1 MERNCILN
9 IPLTTSTY
17 FNVLEMQMLIKS
29 PLITPVLRGPSAQLL
44 RVLGQFLFAV
54 LLLGTG
60 CAQGQ
65 APNVTYSAP
74 FVITQGGTYTGNYR
88 STDSSVPVIRI
99 NTTQPVI
106 LQNCTLVGP
115 GDLINANGS
124 NANLIIRECRGYGTT
139 PTADNVE
146 QGKFLDMYGG
156 RSLLMEHNYLE
167 TNRGVVLN
175 RWSGD
180 GTPGQTIKMRYNRA
194 YNLKGYTRNNTSQ
207 GLANFVILNTVTSIA
222 NMEIAWNQVINMPNQ
237 SRVEDNINFYDSG
250 GTLAS
255 PARVHDN
262 YVQGAYP
269 IPATSTD
276 FNGTG
281 MTTDGTGQTA
291 ATSVGY
297 LEIDHNQFVSTCNA
311 GINVAAGHDVNVHDN
326 RVVTN
331 GLIGSTGVRLGK
343 TYVGISLFNYYNH
356 PASTFGNIRVA
367 DNVVGY
373 VNFTSS
379 PSTLLPNRYDYNIAL
394 ATTTTGN
401 VSLPNPVTVQTE
413 QNEWSLW
420 QQKLQQNNIT
430 AGLSGSGT
438 TSPTTPPTTPPTP
451 TPSTPTAPA
460 NATFYRAFSLNGGAQ
475 TIDNNAWEGGSA
487 TGLQV
492 SGATSFSNQSVTLNP
507 ATDATRASMI
517 RASKYGTQVQMTVS
531 NVPSASYLVYL
542 YVWEDN
548 NPETFSVAVN
558 GQSVQ
563 SNYNSGAAGHWDR
576 LGPYATTASNG
587 TITVATNGGT
597 ANCSGLE
604 IWRANPAPTPAPAPT
619 VTTRFYRA
627 INLNG
632 GAKII
637 DNNAWEGSSATNYA
651 VNGISF
657 ANQGQQ
663 LSPATDASRASML
676 RDCRYSNSL
685 NFSLRAVPNGTYLVS
700 AYVWEDNNP
709 EIFSLSVNGVQVQS
723 NISTGAAG
731 SWKKVGPFTT
741 TATNGTIQLTTTGGT
756 VNLSGVEVWSQTTS
770 SNRSSAPTAATSSP
784 SLYPNPLEGSLTQ
797 VQVEATLPA
806 AESIQVQV
814 LSSMG
819 VQVAQATLRFA
830 AGTSSQPLTVG
841 SLQPGA
847 YIVRFVSGSLA
858 GTSLNMLKR

>member
-1 MERNCILN
+1 M
-9 IPLTTSTY
+9 
-17 FNVLEMQMLIKS
+17 
-29 PLITPVLRGPSAQLL
+29 
-44 RVLGQFLFAV
+44 
-54 LLLGTG
+54 LGTG

-65 APNVTYSAP
+65 APNVTYSPP
-74 FVITQGGTYTGNYR
+74 FIITQGGTYTGNYR

-124 NANLIIRECRGYGTT
+124 NANLVIRECRGYGTT

-156 RSLLMEHNYLE
+156 RSLLMEHNYME
-167 TNRGVVLN
+167 SNRGVVLN

-194 YNLKGYTRNNTSQ
+194 YNLKGHTRNNTSQ
-207 GLANFVILNTVTSIA
+207 GLANFVILNTVPNIA
-222 NMEIAWNQVINMPNQ
+222 NIEIAWNQVINMPGQ

-250 GTLAS
+250 GTPAS

-269 IPATSTD
+269 MPATSTD

-373 VNFTSS
+373 VNFVSS
-379 PSTLLPNRYDYNIAL
+379 PSTLLANRYDYNIGL
-394 ATTTTGN
+394 ATTATGN

-413 QNEWSLW
+413 QNEWTLW

-430 AGLSGSGT
+430 AGLSGSA
-438 TSPTTPPTTPPTP
+438 TTPPTTTPPPVVTP
-451 TPSTPTAPA
+451 PVVTAPVTPTAPT

-475 TIDNNAWEGGSA
+475 TIDNKAWESSTA

-492 SGATSFSNQSVTLNP
+492 SGATSFSNQGVTLNP

-517 RASKYGTQVQMTVS
+517 RASQYGTQVRMTVS
-531 NVPSASYLVYL
+531 NVPNASYQVYL

-548 NPETFSVAVN
+548 NAETFNVAVN
-558 GQSVQ
+558 GQTAQ
-563 SNYNSGAAGHWDR
+563 SNYNSGSAGHWDR
-576 LGPYATTASNG
+576 LGPYAATASNG
-587 TITVATNGGT
+587 TITVATSGGT

-604 IWRANPAPTPAPAPT
+604 IWRAGTAVTTTPVTTTPT
-619 VTTRFYRA
+619 VSTRFYRG

-632 GAKII
+632 GAMTI
-637 DNNAWEGSSATNYA
+637 DNNAWAGSSTTNYS
-651 VNGISF
+651 VNGTSY

-685 NFSLRAVPNGTYLVS
+685 NFSLTAVPNGTYLVS
-700 AYVWEDNNP
+700 AYVWEDNNS
-709 EIFSLSVNGVQVQS
+709 EIFNLSLNGVRVQS

-741 TATNGTIQLTTTGGT
+741 TVTNGTIQLATTGGT

-770 SNRSSAPTAATSSP
+770 SSRTLTTAAGSP
-784 SLYPNPLEGSLTQ
+784 SVYPNPIEGSLTQ
-797 VQVEATLPA
+797 VQIEATLPA

-814 LSSMG
+814 MSSMG
-819 VQVAQATLRFA
+819 VNVAQGTLNFT

-841 SLQPGA
+841 SLQPGT
-847 YIVRFVSGSLA
+847 YVVRFVSGSLA
-858 GTSLNMLKR
+858 GTTLSLMKK